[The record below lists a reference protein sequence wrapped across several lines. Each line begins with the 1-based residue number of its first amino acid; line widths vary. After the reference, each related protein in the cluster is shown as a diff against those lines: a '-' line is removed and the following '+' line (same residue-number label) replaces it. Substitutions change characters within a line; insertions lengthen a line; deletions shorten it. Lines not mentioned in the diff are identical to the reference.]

1 MSDAIVYTVEDPVA
15 VIRLNRPDQLNAFD
29 NAMLAA
35 FRDAVEQAAA
45 DPGVV
50 GIIVTGTGRGFC
62 AGLDIGALEE
72 IGRSGSQAVRATPEG
87 KLPGLFSYLLEIDK
101 PVLSAINGVTAG
113 GGLVLAAMSDL
124 RFAARDAVLTSVFP
138 RRGLVAEHGTTWTL
152 PRLLGTGRAL
162 DLLWSSR
169 KIDAQ
174 EALRVGLVEFVTG
187 PEALL
192 SETRAYVE
200 QLAATVSPASLR
212 DTKHMVYRHLGL
224 GYREALVDT
233 DRIQTASLDRPDVL
247 EGARSFIEKRPP
259 RFPRLGEPE
268 D

>member
-15 VIRLNRPDQLNAFD
+15 IIRLNRPDQLNAFD

-35 FRDAVEQAAA
+35 FRAAVQQAAA
-45 DPGVV
+45 DPSVV

-72 IGRSGSQAVRATPEG
+72 IGRSGSQSVRATPKGE
-87 KLPGLFSYLLEIDK
+87 LPGLFSYLLEVDK

-169 KIDAQ
+169 KIDGE
-174 EALRVGLVEFVTG
+174 EALRVGLVEFVTE

-192 SETRAYVE
+192 AESRAYVE
-200 QLAATVSPASLR
+200 QLAATVSPAPNWSS
-212 DTKHMVYRHLGL
+212 DTLSKEGGFY
-224 GYREALVDT
+224 
-233 DRIQTASLDRPDVL
+233 TARM
-247 EGARSFIEKRPP
+247 R
-259 RFPRLGEPE
+259 
-268 D
+268 